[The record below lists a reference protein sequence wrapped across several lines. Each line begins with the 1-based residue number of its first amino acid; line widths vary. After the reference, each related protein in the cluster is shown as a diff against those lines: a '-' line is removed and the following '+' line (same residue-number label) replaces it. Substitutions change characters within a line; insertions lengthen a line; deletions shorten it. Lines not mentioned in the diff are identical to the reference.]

1 MTKFAYTKIN
11 LYENSSCEKEYLR
24 KVISFNSEKL
34 MTGKFKE
41 KVSNTLEVN
50 VTVALEKFFE
60 NFEIF
65 LEICLQ

>member
-41 KVSNTLEVN
+41 KVSNTSEVN
-50 VTVALEKFFE
+50 VTVAL
-60 NFEIF
+60 
-65 LEICLQ
+65 